1 MEVKDIQGKTLID
14 APITESAV
22 ITEELMKQYS
32 ITLGWDAI
40 SADVLPLGS
49 YIEHNGVRYSL
60 LAPYSPQQRDET
72 TYEYKPVFEH
82 PVMRWQYLPFFHYTY
97 SGGSIVSKEPDWSL
111 TDNAA
116 NFMAA
121 VCAAI
126 KEQTGEDWSYEIADN
141 LPASGDLSFSNTDIF
156 SALTSIAGKFE
167 TEWWFDYARKTIY
180 LSKAS
185 HGSEVSLEVGR
196 NIGIPSTTQ
205 SRDSYATRFY
215 VFGSTR
221 NIEQNYAGSNVNSIV
236 NKRLTLN
243 PAKYPNGYIDIRE
256 GLTDSEILVKT
267 LTFDDVYPRSA
278 LTISD
283 LKVRLMWRL
292 DSDNQKVQIGTDA
305 NGNAVYDQ
313 YAIWYFKVPG
323 FSFNKDMVISGKAL
337 SVHFNDG
344 PLSGREFELTYHD
357 KDKDV
362 ETSDGT
368 SIHVDAGSF
377 EINFVEEG
385 TYIIPSITGLVP
397 VEGNKVTLFNIRM
410 PEEYKSFAY
419 DELEQVAKKEIA
431 KQNEDLSNYSFN
443 SNPVDFFMNNPGL
456 SVGQKVVYKNG
467 SYSYSTRVIK
477 LETQLDRP
485 YEQKITIGSEQIKGN
500 TQTLKEDVV
509 SANQNIDLIASINE
523 STQQLVQSY
532 QKTQKALQ
540 ESMAVWGNLWK
551 LDPANNAV
559 RTPFNLIS
567 DGTIAMKQLGAPG
580 DSEIIGG
587 IQRVRVY
594 FGEDADY
601 IDSDANG
608 NIRLPAYPTA
618 LKNPHALK
626 INGVAYDGSK
636 DIEINISANGGIA
649 DSVAW
654 ENVFGRPTNL
664 SEFTDDLTPSI
675 QEWVIGKH
683 YLTSIPDEYVTD
695 TELNNKGYA
704 TENWVTGKGY
714 AVATSVANTYATKT
728 ALESA
733 NANISNLGTKVAT
746 IEKTI
751 ETEQGYID
759 ILQGYFTNG
768 IANNAAK
775 LDGQLPSY
783 YATAASVTAIGN
795 RAAALEGYFNNGIA
809 KEAAKVTQSL
819 TFGKKIYNGSSA
831 QSILASDLDAV
842 TIAGAQTITGAKTFS
857 AQLTANEGILVP
869 KGKSVKIGGSELVWD
884 DTMQALKII
893 GSAYVTG
900 TLAMKQLSQGGTEG
914 GGGTGGATAAIRIML
929 GEEPYDAKNGVIS
942 LPAYPVIPASLKN
955 PYSLTFGSKTYDGSA
970 AKTITA
976 SDLGA
981 LTAHQDISHL
991 LSKKDAAATYQTIIS
1006 ASNKIAYSNISGT
1019 PTSLP
1024 ASDVSAWAKEATKPS
1039 YTFSEINSK
1048 PTTIAGYGITDAI
1061 STNGGTISGKNLA
1074 FTKGAYIQ
1082 YKVDSIADGTGG
1094 WACNLS
1100 TVVDTNWS
1108 RKTGIGIY
1116 GNNSNIAYMYIGSN
1130 SYNGNNL
1137 RIASDYVSFGDNTI
1151 IHEGNYADTTDKRYL
1166 ALSGGTISNALNF
1179 KLVLNDEKDDNYNLI
1194 QFTQKGAS
1202 NGYIGTKRSAFHIY
1216 FANYDDMYY
1225 NNNTVIHTGNYT
1237 TTTDLRYLRVDVGG
1251 TITGTASPQFIVNTT
1266 SASEVG
1272 IRLAKNGVS
1281 KAFLGY
1287 NDSEVYGAF
1296 LYNSSSTRRLGILDD
1311 GTPYFTSTSGIS
1323 TLIHS
1328 DNIYLYKSGDSDK
1341 LGGLQSKAY
1350 ARCDYY
1356 HSTPSTDN
1364 VLTALNSGMHRWGSS
1379 ATNMPSGGAYGNSLV
1394 VRGANNT
1401 ADTCWVLYGNYNTK
1415 RLFYANG
1422 EIVNGTITS
1431 TWKEVAFTDS
1441 DITGNAATS
1450 TRSRYIETLNYTGA
1464 NWYGDDYMLYAQWTQ
1479 DNVLELKVDGYKT
1492 RAWQAKELATAR
1504 TLWGQSFDGNSNVS
1518 GSLSSVGN
1526 IAFSSDDTSVIGS
1539 SATQARY
1546 IYTGWIGSK
1555 AGSNFWLAA
1564 NDGYHLC
1571 INYLGNVTIGSS
1583 ELASSSYKLY
1593 IDGAGEMLNISNRNG
1608 GDAGLRFS
1616 RGNNTSW
1623 SVIVRSGNLYIT
1635 ENHSNTTR
1643 LLLYEDLQGGGADFA
1658 GSIKATSLKLGSA
1671 TLSYNDKGWLEI
1683 SGNVVVKG
1691 TLGMLELG
1699 EGGSA
1704 SGASGRLVDL
1714 TDVTIATP
1722 LQGHALIYDE
1732 KKGWINGI
1740 AGINQAELNQALSSY
1755 ALLTDVDNRIN
1766 ALINGAPAA
1775 YDTLKEIADVLAGNV
1790 NSIGDILTALDT
1802 KTNKS
1807 IKISAGTGLTGGG
1820 TLEADRTLS
1829 LAFSGVT
1836 AGTYRSVTVD
1846 TYGRVTAGTNPTT
1859 LSGYGITDAKIADGV
1874 ITLGA
1879 NTIKPLTSHQSI
1891 SHLLSKDDASKT
1903 YQTIIGEDNK
1913 VSFSYLKD
1921 IPTTLSGYGITDFVI
1936 ANKSDSINNY
1946 TKKTGIYR
1954 WSSRA
1959 NSSTPDL
1966 AGYGT
1971 SLSLYAGADTWGQ
1984 IYVPY
1989 IMNADYGIYWR
2000 GSTTSSNDVSW
2011 RKVLDDVNY
2020 TDYVYTE
2027 AEIDTKLADYLQL
2040 NGGTLKGALQ
2050 LNYFQNQK
2058 ANIVFKDNRIGTG
2071 GYADSIIDITD
2082 GEDAKKGSLGLYGDS
2097 SGVLYYYIGHNNWNG
2112 ANLRIYSDK
2121 VCFGVDTIYHSGNF
2135 TPSDYLPKSGGIL
2148 NDSWSGGT
2156 QIRRADNNNGY
2167 ASLIFSQSDGTIL
2180 GRFGFGGVNNP
2191 LFITNTGGYNT
2202 LIHSGNYSD
2211 FALPLSGGTISGS
2224 NSVPLIVDT
2233 TATNEVGI
2241 RIAMGGTSKTFIG
2254 YNPSS
2259 VYGSY
2264 LYNSTSARRLGILD
2278 DGRPYYNDGVETR
2291 TLIHSGNI
2299 GDYALKTDG
2308 SNKMKGRIDMDIY
2321 AIQWDKN
2328 NTNQLLAPLD
2338 ADSRNL
2344 VYYNGTSWKTIA
2356 FTDSNVASADYAS
2369 SAGSAD
2375 MLAKIYSENI
2385 NYAAYSSHLKLIKY
2399 STNWEAN
2406 GFPTNWTSGLSV
2418 MAGYTGWQ
2426 MVTYGGTDP
2435 VNPYFR
2441 KIADSGAWSDWKQ
2454 IAFLDDTVA
2463 AANKLVTDNAT
2474 SVPNT
2479 EFAIASGNNV
2489 LFGYATAKQRF
2500 DTYLAG
2506 KSIWLRIF
2514 DSENN
2519 RGGLYVNSSANV
2531 TIGTSDL
2538 ASTTAK
2544 LFVEGVAKIGNTIEL
2559 IGGTSASARLVVK
2572 EVGGDKNFIHM
2583 YVDTNNETTGRALV
2597 LQNGYGN
2604 VGIGTPNPQYKL
2616 DVNGNL
2622 RASSIIPNADTTN
2635 DIGTNSA
2642 QYRYIYAS
2650 WLGSKTGTNLWLA
2663 ANNAYHLCINTYGNV
2678 TIGTSD
2684 LAVNNYKL
2692 YVNGDTRVSSLTVG
2706 SSKLSYNTNGW
2717 LSVDTSFVS
2726 EKTIGMRDL
2735 VNTSDRRLK
2744 ADIEEISE
2752 EKSLSIVRK
2761 LRPSTWI
2768 WKKDGKVSFGLIA
2781 QDVEPIIPA
2790 MVVEINSYKHLQY
2803 TMLHAFELGAIKK
2816 IDSDV
2821 EKLKEDL
2828 KIANNRIEKLESEL
2842 KQYRQWQ

>member
-410 PEEYKSFAY
+410 PDEYKSFAY
-419 DELEQVAKKEIA
+419 DELEKVAKKEIA

-567 DGTIAMKQLGAPG
+567 DGTIAMKQLGVPG

-594 FGEDADY
+594 FGEDTDY

-704 TENWVTGKGY
+704 TENWVSAKGY

-733 NANISNLGTKVAT
+733 NTNISNLGTKVAT

-768 IANNAAK
+768 IANNASKLNGQLPSYYATSDSLNNLGGRVDTLYGYFANGVANNAAK

-819 TFGKKIYNGSSA
+819 TFGKKTYNGSSA

-900 TLAMKQLSQGGTEG
+900 TIAMKQLSKEGTEG

-955 PYSLTFGSKTYDGSA
+955 PYSLTFGTKSYDGSA

-991 LSKKDAAATYQTIIS
+991 LSKKDAVSTYQTIIS

-1024 ASDVSAWAKEATKPS
+1024 ASDVSAWAKKSALAIDDVPDLS
-1039 YTFSEINSK
+1039 SK
-1048 PTTIAGYGITDAI
+1048 YLSVD
-1061 STNGGTISGKNLA
+1061 GGLL
-1074 FTKGAYIQ
+1074 
-1082 YKVDSIADGTGG
+1082 TGG
-1094 WACNLS
+1094 LTIKNASGNSALYLGEGGAVYYNPTEDT
-1100 TVVDTNWS
+1100 TVLYSSNTGYPQLKVKGGVGYPIFRYNYVDN
-1108 RKTGIGIY
+1108 
-1116 GNNSNIAYMYIGSN
+1116 
-1130 SYNGNNL
+1130 
-1137 RIASDYVSFGDNTI
+1137 VV
-1151 IHEGNYADTTDKRYL
+1151 IHSGNYEDTTDKRYL
-1166 ALSGGTISNALNF
+1166 KFSGGTLGGALR
-1179 KLVLNDEKDDNYNLI
+1179 I
-1194 QFTQKGAS
+1194 QGDSADLLQINRMSDVSTT
-1202 NGYIGTKRSAFHIY
+1202 YIT
-1216 FANYDDMYY
+1216 
-1225 NNNTVIHTGNYT
+1225 
-1237 TTTDLRYLRVDVGG
+1237 
-1251 TITGTASPQFIVNTT
+1251 
-1266 SASEVG
+1266 
-1272 IRLAKNGVS
+1272 
-1281 KAFLGY
+1281 FLG
-1287 NDSEVYGAF
+1287 NETLRGRIGFNADLKPIVQDVSI
-1296 LYNSSSTRRLGILDD
+1296 SSDNQ
-1311 GTPYFTSTSGIS
+1311 Y
-1323 TLIHS
+1323 LIHS
-1328 DNIYLYKSGDSDK
+1328 GNIKDYALKTDGTNSMGATSYIRWATAEGIEDYSVYNNGIK
-1341 LGGLQSKAY
+1341 LLSYNA
-1350 ARCDYY
+1350 
-1356 HSTPSTDN
+1356 
-1364 VLTALNSGMHRWGSS
+1364 GS
-1379 ATNMPSGGAYGNSLV
+1379 
-1394 VRGANNT
+1394 
-1401 ADTCWVLYGNYNTK
+1401 GNY
-1415 RLFYANG
+1415 RG
-1422 EIVNGTITS
+1422 GIHIGTRYGWQLTREAFTETLQVRFRKTDTT
-1431 TWKEVAFTDS
+1431 TWNNWKTIAFTDS
-1441 DITGNAATS
+1441 NVASATKLANSRTIWGQNFDGTADITGTLRLYNSNGYCANIIGNTNGI
-1450 TRSRYIETLNYTGA
+1450 YLETWL
-1464 NWYGDDYMLYAQWTQ
+1464 
-1479 DNVLELKVDGYKT
+1479 DNVKYLPIMLNPNGGNVLIGTTTDSGTKLYVNGDV
-1492 RAWQAKELATAR
+1492 R
-1504 TLWGQSFDGNSNVS
+1504 FDGQTMIS
-1518 GSLSSVGN
+1518 GSMRFYGKTNLSSDMYIDNQSVGGLN
-1526 IAFSSDDTSVIGS
+1526 FAWSDGVSRFFIGDKVGIGTSNPQYKLDVNGNLRASSIIPNADTTNDIGTN
-1539 SATQARY
+1539 SAQYRY
-1546 IYTGWIGSK
+1546 IYASWLGSK
-1555 AGSNFWLAA
+1555 TGTNLWLAA

-1583 ELASSSYKLY
+1583 ELASSNYKLY
-1593 IDGAGEMLNISNRNG
+1593 IDGAGEMLNLSNRNG
-1608 GDAGLRFS
+1608 GEAGLRFS

-1643 LLLYEDLQGGGADFA
+1643 LLLYEGLQGGGADFA

-1722 LQGHALIYDE
+1722 LQGQALIYDE
-1732 KKGWINGI
+1732 KNGWINGI
-1740 AGINQAELNQALSSY
+1740 AGINQAELNQALASY

-1802 KTNKS
+1802 KANKA

-1829 LAFSGVT
+1829 LAVSGVT

-1859 LSGYGITDAKIADGV
+1859 LSDYGITDAKIADGV

-1903 YQTIIGEDNK
+1903 YQPIISLTNML
-1913 VSFSYLKD
+1913 SFDYISST
-1921 IPTTLSGYGITDFVI
+1921 PTTLLGYGIEDFIVSLTVNSLDDHTDK
-1936 ANKSDSINNY
+1936 A
-1946 TKKTGIYR
+1946 GIYR
-1954 WSSRA
+1954 LGSVA
-1959 NSSTPDL
+1959 PDNH
-1966 AGYGT
+1966 GYGNAIT
-1971 SLSLYAGADTWGQ
+1971 LRHLKADTFGQ
-1984 IYVPY
+1984 IY
-1989 IMNADYGIYWR
+1989 ISCNNNIKAGGLYWR
-2000 GSTTSSNDVSW
+2000 GGTNNTTPDW
-2011 RKVLDDVNY
+2011 KKVLDTNNY

-2027 AEIDTKLADYLQL
+2027 GEIDSKLSGYLPKDGGVMSGYIAWQSDINGNDIADWLAERT
-2040 NGGTLKGALQ
+2040 NFGIKIMSSGGKSTGTPSDYATALQ
-2050 LNYFQNQK
+2050 VRGRYGFQI
-2058 ANIVFKDNRIGTG
+2058 ASIGG
-2071 GYADSIIDITD
+2071 GYDIFYIKNISSENRSWKEII
-2082 GEDAKKGSLGLYGDS
+2082 
-2097 SGVLYYYIGHNNWNG
+2097 
-2112 ANLRIYSDK
+2112 
-2121 VCFGVDTIYHSGNF
+2121 HSGNIANQSVASA
-2135 TPSDYLPKSGGIL
+2135 TKATQDGNGNVIVNTYLPKSGGTIEGSYGAL
-2148 NDSWSGGT
+2148 S
-2156 QIRRADNNNGY
+2156 IKRNNAY
-2167 ASLIFSQSDGTIL
+2167 ASLIKFENTSGAMGYL
-2180 GRFGFGGVNNP
+2180 GFNSANIP
-2191 LFITNTGGYNT
+2191 IMYTEDASAPYT
-2202 LIHSGNYSD
+2202 LLHENNYSSY
-2211 FALPLSGGTISGS
+2211 ALPLSGGILQADSADLLVINRLSSTNTAYITFKGN
-2224 NSVPLIVDT
+2224 NSLR
-2233 TATNEVGI
+2233 G
-2241 RIAMGGTSKTFIG
+2241 
-2254 YNPSS
+2254 
-2259 VYGSY
+2259 
-2264 LYNSTSARRLGILD
+2264 RLGFNA
-2278 DGRPYYNDGVETR
+2278 DGLPIVQVPSISSNNLF
-2291 TLIHSGNI
+2291 LIHSGNI
-2299 GDYALKTDG
+2299 SEQSVSYANNAGNASTLNGYDQYGFYRSAKQGIPSGDLALLVAGSYYAGGFAGD
-2308 SNKMKGRIDMDIY
+2308 
-2321 AIQWDKN
+2321 
-2328 NTNQLLAPLD
+2328 TNPLP
-2338 ADSRNL
+2338 
-2344 VYYNGTSWKTIA
+2344 TT
-2356 FTDSNVASADYAS
+2356 YAS
-2369 SAGSAD
+2369 LSVFGQS
-2375 MLAKIYSENI
+2375 Y
-2385 NYAAYSSHLKLIKY
+2385 YSSHLCVEHNASRAWLRGVYNTSNGVSATDWHEIAFKDGNIASATKLQTPRTIWGRSFDGTADISGILLLNNGVSIQTKDSSGVNRDVVY
-2399 STNWEAN
+2399 MTAAN
-2406 GFPTNWTSGLSV
+2406 HLVFG
-2418 MAGYTGWQ
+2418 
-2426 MVTYGGTDP
+2426 
-2435 VNPYFR
+2435 
-2441 KIADSGAWSDWKQ
+2441 SGAHY
-2454 IAFLDDTVA
+2454 V
-2463 AANKLVTDNAT
+2463 
-2474 SVPNT
+2474 
-2479 EFAIASGNNV
+2479 G
-2489 LFGYATAKQRF
+2489 G
-2500 DTYLAG
+2500 DTYIGG
-2506 KSIWLRIF
+2506 KNLNFRYGTTPTIGMVL
-2514 DSENN
+2514 
-2519 RGGLYVNSSANV
+2519 NSSGNV
-2531 TIGTSDL
+2531 TIGASDL

-2761 LRPSTWI
+2761 LRPSTWT